1 MTSTP
6 LTVSSRA
13 RLLTTAAVAVHLVIA
28 IALFVVALNRASI
41 VLPVSLTVPAGG
53 PGAFATV
60 DLAAAS
66 AVVLLV
72 SVVARLLSL
81 VLESRGVSV
90 ERLRDLRMLELSQIA
105 GITVFIVALLNGIT
119 EAGTLI
125 VLYAV
130 AAASVGVLWV
140 QGRAEA
146 DLRAAAWPY
155 SLAAALAIV
164 PWGVVA
170 LYQVVG
176 IVISAP
182 PAPIVR
188 VLTIVILLLAAAM
201 WLVER
206 RWQLSVQSDAR
217 TDALHTVLTI
227 ANGLALLGLVVGLAR
242 PSALF

>member
-1 MTSTP
+1 MTSP
-6 LTVSSRA
+6 PAAAPSRA
-13 RLLTTAAVAVHLVIA
+13 PMLATAAVAVHLVIA

-41 VLPVSLTVPAGG
+41 VVTVTLTHPAGG
-53 PGAFATV
+53 PGAFAAV

-66 AVVLLV
+66 GVVLLI
-72 SVVARLLSL
+72 SVAARAVSL
-81 VLESRGVSV
+81 VLEARRDSIQGH
-90 ERLRDLRMLELSQIA
+90 RLVRMLELSQIA
-105 GITVFIVALLNGIT
+105 GITMFLIARLNGIT

-125 VLYAV
+125 LLYAV
-130 AAASVGVLWV
+130 AAASVGLLWV
-140 QGRAEA
+140 QGRGSA
-146 DLRAAAWPY
+146 DHRAAAWAY

-206 RWQLSVQSDAR
+206 RWQLGVQSDAR

-227 ANGLALLGLVVGLAR
+227 ANGVALLVLVVGLAR

>member
-6 LTVSSRA
+6 PAAASRA
-13 RLLTTAAVAVHLVIA
+13 RLLVIAAVAVHLVVA

-41 VLPVSLTVPAGG
+41 VLPVSLTLPAGG

-66 AVVLLV
+66 AIVLLV

-81 VLESRGVSV
+81 VLASRGVSV
-90 ERLRDLRMLELSQIA
+90 ERQRDVRMLELSQIA
-105 GITVFIVALLNGIT
+105 GITVFMVALLNGIT
-119 EAGTLI
+119 EAGALI

-130 AAASVGVLWV
+130 AAASVGLLWV
-140 QGRAEA
+140 QSRAGA
-146 DLRAAAWPY
+146 DQRAAAWPY

-170 LYQVVG
+170 LYQVIG
-176 IVISAP
+176 IIAAAP

-206 RWQLSVQSDAR
+206 RWQLGVQSDAR